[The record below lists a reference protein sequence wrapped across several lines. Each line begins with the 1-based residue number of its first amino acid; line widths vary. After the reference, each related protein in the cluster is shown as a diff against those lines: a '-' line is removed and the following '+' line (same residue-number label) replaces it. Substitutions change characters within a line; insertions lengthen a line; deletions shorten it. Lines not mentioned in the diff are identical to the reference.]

1 MEPDYKNVISHI
13 DIDRSL
19 GSLQYFSFRG
29 IEDESAAEFRED
41 TEGSND
47 SIELHLIKSKSY
59 KEALI
64 LRLKKT
70 DESHSHS
77 WHDLLKDEQKTFGG
91 SKIFYMNREC
101 SKLLVLSLPNEM
113 RNKINMLITRL
124 NKINEKITR
133 VNAKIRK
140 ENIDLYTERIKRKE
154 LADKR
159 KEDIINFINQNLRV

>member
-19 GSLQYFSFRG
+19 GSLEYFSFKG
-29 IEDESAAEFRED
+29 IEEEPITEFGNDIED
-41 TEGSND
+41 GND
-47 SIELHLIKSKSY
+47 SIELHLIKSKGY

-70 DESHSHS
+70 DDAHSYA
-77 WHDLLKDEQKTFGG
+77 WHDLLKEEQKTFGG
-91 SKIFYMNREC
+91 SKIFYMNNEC

-113 RNKINMLITRL
+113 KNKINMLVTRL

-133 VNAKIRK
+133 INAKIRK
-140 ENIDLYTERIKRKE
+140 ENIDLYESRAKRKE
-154 LADKR
+154 LADK
-159 KEDIINFINQNLRV
+159 KKDDIINFINQNLRV

>member
-1 MEPDYKNVISHI
+1 MEDYKNVISHI

-19 GSLQYFSFRG
+19 GSLQYFSFKD
-29 IEDESAAEFRED
+29 IEDESSAEFKED
-41 TEGSND
+41 IEGSND

-59 KEALI
+59 KEALV

-70 DESHSHS
+70 DEAHSHA

-101 SKLLVLSLPNEM
+101 NKLLVLSLPNEM

-133 VNAKIRK
+133 INAKIRK

-154 LADKR
+154 LADKK

>member
-1 MEPDYKNVISHI
+1 MEDYKNVISHI

-19 GSLQYFSFRG
+19 GSLQYFSFRD
-29 IEDESAAEFRED
+29 IEDESSAEFRD
-41 TEGSND
+41 DMEGSND

-64 LRLKKT
+64 LRLKKS
-70 DESHSHS
+70 DESHSHA

-91 SKIFYMNREC
+91 SKIFYMNTDC

-133 VNAKIRK
+133 VNSKIRK

-154 LADKR
+154 LADKK